1 MKYITFVILLYLRVP
16 LKWLLL
22 FHLRIGGRKGRNLAW
37 ALYPYH
43 THIFN
48 LSPGTETALSDLL
61 FTKKKKKIL
70 KKFIAFHFKFVPNYD
85 PRSRLWSM
93 IIMLTAEVTQMLSV
107 AIITQLYISNYS
119 WVGEMAEIISFNPET
134 FQRPFQPS
142 ASNSASRCTSASSA
156 LFYSCY
162 CSYSVDWP
170 QDAFKN
176 ITIATWRRWCKLLKW
191 KSVT

>member
-22 FHLRIGGRKGRNLAW
+22 FHLWIGGRKGRNLAW

-48 LSPGTETALSDLL
+48 FSPRTETALSDLL
-61 FTKKKKKIL
+61 FAKKKIL

-85 PRSRLWSM
+85 PWSRLWSM
-93 IIMLTAEVTQMLSV
+93 IIMLTAKVTQMLSV

-142 ASNSASRCTSASSA
+142 ASNSASRCTSILPLL
-156 LFYSCY
+156 LFLDIFTLAI
-162 CSYSVDWP
+162 VLI
-170 QDAFKN
+170 Q
-176 ITIATWRRWCKLLKW
+176 
-191 KSVT
+191 